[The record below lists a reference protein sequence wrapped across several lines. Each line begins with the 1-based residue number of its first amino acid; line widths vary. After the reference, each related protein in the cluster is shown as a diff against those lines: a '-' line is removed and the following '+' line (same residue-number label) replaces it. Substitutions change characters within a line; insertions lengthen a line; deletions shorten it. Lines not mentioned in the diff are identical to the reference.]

1 MVCIDSFK
9 LQTMTAFNQKLLQG
23 VRMLH
28 GACFTF
34 SRKEPREASG
44 RRRQKKENP

>member
-1 MVCIDSFK
+1 LESEIIKSFCRGF
-9 LQTMTAFNQKLLQG
+9 Q
-23 VRMLH
+23 MLH

-44 RRRQKKENP
+44 RRRQNKKKVKYYNF